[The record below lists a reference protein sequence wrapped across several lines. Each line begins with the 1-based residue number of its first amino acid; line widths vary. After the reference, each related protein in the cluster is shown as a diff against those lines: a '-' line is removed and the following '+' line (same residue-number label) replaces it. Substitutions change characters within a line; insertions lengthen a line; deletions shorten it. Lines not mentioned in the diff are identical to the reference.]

1 MRVKGTVV
9 FHHGNAGSVGYHL
22 PFVVWMVR
30 GGYQVLMYDY
40 RGYGKSGGKISRKGV
55 IEDTRAAIAYAQS
68 RKDVD
73 GKKII
78 SFGHSLGG
86 AKSLA
91 GLGEKMIPGVK
102 GVICFA
108 GFASYQ
114 DMARRFAGE
123 AGKEVVTDDHSPRDV
138 VEKIAPVP
146 LLIVHGRSDRTVPPE
161 QGEIDIQVKARKD
174 LPIIFDL
181 KAGERLQWTLQ
192 LEKYDVRSRVV
203 FKYDAPP
210 EGVMGDAKLGKG
222 IAAGE
227 VDMSDGSFV
236 TGNPK
241 DPELGGKTEFGYT
254 ADRGGG
260 CLHLTLDNSY
270 SKMRA
275 KRVRLSV
282 RLTGADGQS
291 IECNVIHSGG
301 TRYTFV
307 AERPAA

>member
-1 MRVKGTVV
+1 MIRAILIIAFGILPAAVLADGEKKNEGLSGLLLKMVGKDGGNRLFYYPTRSAPDTPQKYGVAFEDVTFTSEDKTKLHGWFLKPKAGMRVKGTVV

-161 QGEIDIQVKARKD
+161 QGEILFKKAKEPKTIFRVPNGGHTRALWMNNGEYRK
-174 LPIIFDL
+174 
-181 KAGERLQWTLQ
+181 K
-192 LEKYDVRSRVV
+192 
-203 FKYDAPP
+203 
-210 EGVMGDAKLGKG
+210 VMDWMGKVL
-222 IAAGE
+222 A
-227 VDMSDGSFV
+227 
-236 TGNPK
+236 
-241 DPELGGKTEFGYT
+241 
-254 ADRGGG
+254 
-260 CLHLTLDNSY
+260 
-270 SKMRA
+270 
-275 KRVRLSV
+275 
-282 RLTGADGQS
+282 
-291 IECNVIHSGG
+291 
-301 TRYTFV
+301 
-307 AERPAA
+307 